1 MLEKKNVFFNNK
13 NFILITVILMY
24 LPVSLDATI
33 LHVATPSVAL
43 DLKASSK
50 EVLWIIDIYSL
61 VMACLLL
68 PMGVFADKIGFK
80 KISLIGMLLFCIAS
94 CLAYISSNTI
104 MLICARTLLGIG
116 AAMIIPATLLA
127 LRLSFVKPKERA
139 VALGVWSAIGSG
151 GAAFGPFVGGL
162 LIENY
167 SWNSVFF
174 INIPICF
181 IVFFMLIGLKE
192 YKVLGSSKIINLL
205 DPLLLMFSILMIVL
219 GVKNLGASEEFITY
233 LSFIMLGLVM
243 LTIFWKRQVMLVHPM
258 IDIELFKHKPIL
270 AGLIL
275 AFIAMAT
282 LVGFEFFVS
291 QELQLVFG
299 LSPFQAGLFLFPFI
313 IASSI
318 SGPFVG
324 FTLTWLGVKKIGF
337 YGVLLSSLC
346 FFFMAFMDFSS
357 NRWEVWVAMI
367 ILGFCIEAALISS
380 TYVIMNAA
388 KKEKAGEVGAIEG
401 MAYELGAGTGIIL
414 FGMIMTASFTA
425 NLSLDFLADIKQAPP
440 LSLSEAIGIAD
451 SLPHWQGQELVHASK
466 IAFLNSHGNVML
478 VAAILLILL
487 SFIVSHLLK
496 EYSEPNE

>member
-139 VALGVWSAIGSG
+139 VALGVWSAIGTG

-192 YKVLGSSKIINLL
+192 YKVL
-205 DPLLLMFSILMIVL
+205 
-219 GVKNLGASEEFITY
+219 
-233 LSFIMLGLVM
+233 
-243 LTIFWKRQVMLVHPM
+243 
-258 IDIELFKHKPIL
+258 
-270 AGLIL
+270 
-275 AFIAMAT
+275 
-282 LVGFEFFVS
+282 
-291 QELQLVFG
+291 
-299 LSPFQAGLFLFPFI
+299 
-313 IASSI
+313 
-318 SGPFVG
+318 
-324 FTLTWLGVKKIGF
+324 
-337 YGVLLSSLC
+337 
-346 FFFMAFMDFSS
+346 
-357 NRWEVWVAMI
+357 
-367 ILGFCIEAALISS
+367 
-380 TYVIMNAA
+380 
-388 KKEKAGEVGAIEG
+388 
-401 MAYELGAGTGIIL
+401 
-414 FGMIMTASFTA
+414 
-425 NLSLDFLADIKQAPP
+425 
-440 LSLSEAIGIAD
+440 
-451 SLPHWQGQELVHASK
+451 
-466 IAFLNSHGNVML
+466 
-478 VAAILLILL
+478 
-487 SFIVSHLLK
+487 
-496 EYSEPNE
+496 